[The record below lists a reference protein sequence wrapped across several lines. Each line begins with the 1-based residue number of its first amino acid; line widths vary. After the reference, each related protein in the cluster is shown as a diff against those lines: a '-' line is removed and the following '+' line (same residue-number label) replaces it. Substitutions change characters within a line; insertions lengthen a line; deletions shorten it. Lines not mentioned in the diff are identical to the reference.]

1 PVLLFFSS
9 FFLSYRS
16 PLHLP
21 SFPTRRSSDLYHAHS
36 AITLNLFLKDIRY
49 RICTTH
55 QSNHPK
61 KPVNFNPAIKHTAF
75 ALPIVAIVPL
85 SIYLNGSRRS
95 GSFPSFIVCATY
107 LPCCIA
113 TGAIP
118 GKYFPF
124 LSFTNAASPITNM
137 FGAPGKLKSELTIT
151 LPALSNSAF
160 NDLRRSGIVF
170 PAAQTIFFVGIN
182 LSLSFTP
189 SSFISVTK

>member
-85 SIYLNGSRRS
+85 DRKSTRLNSS
-95 GSFPSFIVCATY
+95 HVKISYAVFC
-107 LPCCIA
+107 
-113 TGAIP
+113 
-118 GKYFPF
+118 
-124 LSFTNAASPITNM
+124 
-137 FGAPGKLKSELTIT
+137 LK
-151 LPALSNSAF
+151 
-160 NDLRRSGIVF
+160 
-170 PAAQTIFFVGIN
+170 
-182 LSLSFTP
+182 
-189 SSFISVTK
+189 KKKKKKK